1 MTQRLKEQFKES
13 INSEDKQKI
22 FEKINKIDKLNRFIK
37 KKESPNKIRNDI
49 GEVTTNTIEI
59 QKIVRNYYKQLYA
72 K

>member
-1 MTQRLKEQFKES
+1 MTQRLKKQFKES